1 MFLTHASCIALTL
14 SRSFVGLEA
23 GHITINDVGD
33 SGSRTWTQMVST
45 LTSITEIVR
54 CSPLKLDMR
63 ACNHPSTETVIKIQG
78 KAFGNEAVMA
88 SVVFTMVIFIIIVV
102 PPIRKGKNSLFQW
115 IIHMSTRSCA
125 VSKTLISLCISN
137 PANILYMD
145 TTEGEK
151 VQIQPTFKQWLSK
164 C

>member
-1 MFLTHASCIALTL
+1 MLNVILRQAFTNKDKVIDQMFMTHASCITLTL
-14 SRSFVGLEA
+14 SRSFIGLEA

-33 SGSRTWTQMVST
+33 GRSRTRTQMVST

-102 PPIRKGKNSLFQW
+102 PPIRKGNISLFQW
-115 IIHMSTRSCA
+115 KICQG
-125 VSKTLISLCISN
+125 LL
-137 PANILYMD
+137 
-145 TTEGEK
+145 
-151 VQIQPTFKQWLSK
+151 
-164 C
+164 

>member
-1 MFLTHASCIALTL
+1 MLNVILRQAFTNKDKVIDQMFMTHTSCITLTL
-14 SRSFVGLEA
+14 SRPFVGLEA

-33 SGSRTWTQMVST
+33 GRSRTRTQMVST

-88 SVVFTMVIFIIIVV
+88 SVVLTMVIFIIIVV
-102 PPIRKGKNSLFQW
+102 PPIRKGNKSLFQW
-115 IIHMSTRSCA
+115 IICPLQGCS
-125 VSKTLISLCISN
+125 
-137 PANILYMD
+137 
-145 TTEGEK
+145 
-151 VQIQPTFKQWLSK
+151 
-164 C
+164 